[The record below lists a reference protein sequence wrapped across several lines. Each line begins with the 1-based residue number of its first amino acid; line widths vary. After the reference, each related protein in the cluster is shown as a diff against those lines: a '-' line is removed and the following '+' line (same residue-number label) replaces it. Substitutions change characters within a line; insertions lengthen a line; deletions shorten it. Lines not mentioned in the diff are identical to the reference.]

1 MDCPNSHGE
10 MKLSNIPGSLQFRG
24 QTINF
29 VGQHFVCPVCKI
41 RIDDLT
47 LAAANQKAISD
58 AYRKAVHLLTGKQIV
73 EGRKARGWTQEQLA
87 NAMSVSVISVKRW
100 ENGQIQTKVMDDNLR
115 RVLKGDGTVC
125 DPHTGGRTLSLPR
138 TKLILNNFGEKLN
151 RNLLPENDR
160 LLYSAKYLWYAD
172 MVAFRETGQSMTG
185 ATYAALPRGPQ
196 LNNYK
201 ELIGL
206 IRKSDETEAEQ
217 LTDHEMRIIARI
229 AKAFPTN
236 KSVYEAAHKEKVW
249 KDKPVGSL
257 IPYTEAER
265 IAGIK

>member
-1 MDCPNSHGE
+1 
-10 MKLSNIPGSLQFRG
+10 
-24 QTINF
+24 
-29 VGQHFVCPVCKI
+29 
-41 RIDDLT
+41 
-47 LAAANQKAISD
+47 
-58 AYRKAVHLLTGKQIV
+58 
-73 EGRKARGWTQEQLA
+73 
-87 NAMSVSVISVKRW
+87 
-100 ENGQIQTKVMDDNLR
+100 
-115 RVLKGDGTVC
+115 
-125 DPHTGGRTLSLPR
+125 
-138 TKLILNNFGEKLN
+138 
-151 RNLLPENDR
+151 
-160 LLYSAKYLWYAD
+160 
-172 MVAFRETGQSMTG
+172 MTG